1 MLRYLVL
8 ILFAVNAAFLAWSQG
23 WLKPLVGVQPDAQH
37 EPARLQQQLHADR
50 IAVLT
55 GAQAASSGAVAS
67 QASQTTP
74 AVDATQDAASN
85 AASNAASSAAPASD
99 ATPGAASGAA
109 ANATLPST
117 AAASASAAPSAS
129 AVLAGICLQ
138 AGPFRSEDMAQVG
151 SALKAQLPAD
161 AWSTQTVPIAGTWL
175 VYMGPYADEEL
186 YAKKLSE
193 LRRIKGLNFE
203 ELSAPPALA
212 HGLSLGRY
220 SSLAE
225 AQGGLAT
232 VKLRGIRTAR
242 IVVLR
247 PQAEMQMV
255 RVAQASQ
262 RVQVA
267 LSAIK
272 LPQGKA
278 FSACRP

>member
-8 ILFAVNAAFLAWSQG
+8 ILLAVNATFLAWSQG

-55 GAQAASSGAVAS
+55 GAQAASTGAAAS
-67 QASQTTP
+67 QAMP
-74 AVDATQDAASN
+74 GAVTTQDAS
-85 AASNAASSAAPASD
+85 SD
-99 ATPGAASGAA
+99 AT
-109 ANATLPST
+109 
-117 AAASASAAPSAS
+117 AASAPAGPAPSAPPP
-129 AVLAGICLQ
+129 LTGICLQ

-151 SALKAQLPAD
+151 TALNAQLPAD
-161 AWSTQTVPIAGTWL
+161 AWSTQTVPISGIWL
-175 VYMGPYADEEL
+175 VYMGPYADDDL
-186 YAKKLSE
+186 YAKKVSE
-193 LRRIKGLNFE
+193 LRRIKGLSFD

-212 HGLSLGRY
+212 KGLSLGRY
-220 SSLAE
+220 TSLAD

-247 PQAEMQMV
+247 PESEMQLV

-262 RVQVA
+262 QAQVA
-267 LSAIK
+267 LSATK
-272 LPQGKA
+272 LPQGKT

>member
-55 GAQAASSGAVAS
+55 GAQAASSGAAAS
-67 QASQTTP
+67 QAAP
-74 AVDATQDAASN
+74 AADATPDAASN
-85 AASNAASSAAPASD
+85 AASNA
-99 ATPGAASGAA
+99 SGA
-109 ANATLPST
+109 T
-117 AAASASAAPSAS
+117 AAPSTPAEPSPSAS
-129 AVLAGICLQ
+129 PVLAGICLQ

-161 AWSTQTVPIAGTWL
+161 AWSTQAVPISGTWL

-225 AQGGLAT
+225 AQGGLST

-247 PQAEMQMV
+247 PQAEMQLV

-262 RVQVA
+262 RMQVA

>member
-50 IAVLT
+50 IAVLN
-55 GAQAASSGAVAS
+55 GAQAASSGTAAS
-67 QASQTTP
+67 EATP
-74 AVDATQDAASN
+74 AADAMPGAAS
-85 AASNAASSAAPASD
+85 AASDASHAASSAA
-99 ATPGAASGAA
+99 SGA
-109 ANATLPST
+109 T
-117 AAASASAAPSAS
+117 AASAMTPPAAA
-129 AVLAGICLQ
+129 AGICLQ
-138 AGPFRSEDMAQVG
+138 AGPFRSEDMVQVG
-151 SALKAQLPAD
+151 AALKAQLPAD
-161 AWSTQTVPIAGTWL
+161 AWSTQAVPISGIWL
-175 VYMGPYADEEL
+175 VYMGPYADDEL

-203 ELSAPPALA
+203 EISAPAALA

-220 SSLAE
+220 TSLAE
-225 AQGGLAT
+225 AQSGLAT

-247 PQAEMQMV
+247 PEAELQLV
-255 RVAQASQ
+255 RVPQASQ
-262 RVQVA
+262 PTQVA

>member
-8 ILFAVNAAFLAWSQG
+8 ILLLVNATFLAWSQG

-37 EPARLQQQLHADR
+37 EPARLQQQRHADR
-50 IAVLT
+50 IAVLK
-55 GAQAASSGAVAS
+55 GAQADSGGAAASDAS
-67 QASQTTP
+67 TA
-74 AVDATQDAASN
+74 ADAMPDAAS
-85 AASNAASSAAPASD
+85 AASSAASGAASS
-99 ATPGAASGAA
+99 AASGAA
-109 ANATLPST
+109 T
-117 AAASASAAPSAS
+117 ASATTT
-129 AVLAGICLQ
+129 GICLQ

-151 SALKAQLPAD
+151 TALKAQLPAD
-161 AWSTQTVPIAGTWL
+161 AWSTQAVPISGIWL
-175 VYMGPYADEEL
+175 VYMGPYPDDEL

-212 HGLSLGRY
+212 QGLSLGRY
-220 SSLAE
+220 TSLAE
-225 AQGGLAT
+225 AQSGLAT

-247 PQAEMQMV
+247 PQGEMQLV

-262 RVQVA
+262 QTQVA
-267 LSAIK
+267 LSATK
-272 LPQGKA
+272 LPQGKT

>member
-8 ILFAVNAAFLAWSQG
+8 ILLAVNATFLAWSQG

-37 EPARLQQQLHADR
+37 EPARLQQQRHADR
-50 IAVLT
+50 ITVLN
-55 GAQAASSGAVAS
+55 GAQAASSTAAAS
-67 QASQTTP
+67 DAKPAAQAMP
-74 AVDATQDAASN
+74 DAASG
-85 AASNAASSAAPASD
+85 ASPGASSE
-99 ATPGAASGAA
+99 AASGAA
-109 ANATLPST
+109 ANATATTAPSPP
-117 AAASASAAPSAS
+117 AGPAPSAPP
-129 AVLAGICLQ
+129 VLAGICLQ

-151 SALKAQLPAD
+151 TALKAQLPAD
-161 AWSTQTVPIAGTWL
+161 AWSTQAVSISGIWL
-175 VYMGPYADEEL
+175 VYMGPYADDDL

-193 LRRIKGLNFE
+193 LRRIKGLSFE
-203 ELSAPPALA
+203 ELSAPATLA

-220 SSLAE
+220 TSLAE
-225 AQGGLAT
+225 AQSGLAN

-247 PQAEMQMV
+247 PEGEMRLV
-255 RVAQASQ
+255 RVPQASQ
-262 RVQVA
+262 PMQVA

>member
-8 ILFAVNAAFLAWSQG
+8 ILLLVNATFLAWGQG

-37 EPARLQQQLHADR
+37 EPARLQQQRHADR
-50 IAVLT
+50 IAVLK
-55 GAQAASSGAVAS
+55 GAQADSGGAAASDAS
-67 QASQTTP
+67 TA
-74 AVDATQDAASN
+74 ADAMPDAAS
-85 AASNAASSAAPASD
+85 AASSAASGAASS
-99 ATPGAASGAA
+99 AASGAA
-109 ANATLPST
+109 T
-117 AAASASAAPSAS
+117 ASATTT
-129 AVLAGICLQ
+129 GICLQ

-151 SALKAQLPAD
+151 TALKAQLPAD
-161 AWSTQTVPIAGTWL
+161 AWSTQAVPISGIWL
-175 VYMGPYADEEL
+175 VYMGPYPDDEL

-212 HGLSLGRY
+212 QGLSLGRY
-220 SSLAE
+220 TSLAE
-225 AQGGLAT
+225 AQSGLAT

-247 PQAEMQMV
+247 PQGEMQLV

-262 RVQVA
+262 QTQVA
-267 LSAIK
+267 LSATK
-272 LPQGKA
+272 LPQGKT

>member
-8 ILFAVNAAFLAWSQG
+8 ILFAVNATFLAWSQG

-37 EPARLQQQLHADR
+37 EPARLQQQRHADR
-50 IAVLT
+50 IAVLS
-55 GAQAASSGAVAS
+55 GAQAASSG
-67 QASQTTP
+67 P
-74 AVDATQDAASN
+74 AATDATTAADAMPDAASATSS
-85 AASNAASSAAPASD
+85 AASGAASIAASSAA
-99 ATPGAASGAA
+99 SGAA
-109 ANATLPST
+109 T
-117 AAASASAAPSAS
+117 ASATTT
-129 AVLAGICLQ
+129 GICLQ

-151 SALKAQLPAD
+151 TALKAQLPAD
-161 AWSTQTVPIAGTWL
+161 AWTTQAVPISGIWL
-175 VYMGPYADEEL
+175 VYMGPYPDDEL

-212 HGLSLGRY
+212 QGLSLGRY
-220 SSLAE
+220 TSLAD
-225 AQGGLAT
+225 AQSGLAT

-247 PQAEMQMV
+247 PQGEMQLV

-262 RVQVA
+262 QAQVA
-267 LSAIK
+267 LSATK
-272 LPQGKA
+272 LPQGKT